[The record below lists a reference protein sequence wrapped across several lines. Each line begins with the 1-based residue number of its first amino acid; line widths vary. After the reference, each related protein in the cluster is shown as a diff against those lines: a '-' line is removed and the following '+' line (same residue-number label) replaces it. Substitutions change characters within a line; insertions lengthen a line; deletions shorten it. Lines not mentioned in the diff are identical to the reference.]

1 MDAVISLERYKIE
14 KLLYSRI
21 LDEHK
26 DKQDDL
32 QIELNVYLTEDKKK
46 GKVAISAEYTDV
58 DSIKMV
64 SATINGYFEINV
76 EADGENYL
84 ATNGVAILFPYL
96 RSAISM
102 ISTLDSDD
110 AIVIPTY
117 NVLNLL
123 DNYEETQSPN

>member
-1 MDAVISLERYKIE
+1 MDAVISLERYEIE

>member
-1 MDAVISLERYKIE
+1 MDAVISLERYEIE
-14 KLLYSRI
+14 RLLYSRI

-76 EADGENYL
+76 ETDGENYL

-117 NVLNLL
+117 NVLNLI
-123 DNYEETQSPN
+123 DNYE